1 MHHQD
6 CNREVQQNAEEM
18 LVAVLGLVVQV
29 DLPSPFIPVSSADPV
44 SGQEHP
50 NGLAALWR
58 LTK

>member
-1 MHHQD
+1 M
-6 CNREVQQNAEEM
+6 
-18 LVAVLGLVVQV
+18 VAILGLVVQV
-29 DLPSPFIPVSSADPV
+29 DLPSPFIPGSSADPV